1 MEFLSEYGLFLAK
14 VVTIVVAL
22 LVVIGIIVA
31 NRAHMKDRQPGHIAV
46 THLNDRYEDMKEA
59 LLEAVM
65 NDADYAERKKQ
76 QEKDHKAEAKAQ
88 AKKRKAELKAQAKAR
103 KENKKHQTGDAH
115 EVKAAEQ
122 AEADAEASGEPTTTA
137 ESDVTATNEPQGL
150 VGSDTRKR
158 LFVVHFDGDIKASA
172 LANLREEITAILQ
185 IAQKDDEVVVVLES
199 PGGMVANYGLA
210 ASQLARVRSA
220 GVKLTIAVDK
230 VAASGGY
237 MMACVADR
245 ILAAPFAMLGS
256 IGVVAQL
263 PNFHR
268 LLQRNDVDFEL
279 FTAGEY
285 KRTVTMF
292 GENTE
297 EGKEKFQSDLEDIHT
312 LFQHFVSEY
321 RPQLDIAKVATG
333 EVWFGQPALD
343 LALVDELKTSDEYL
357 TSRAQNADLYQV
369 EYKERQ
375 NIAKKIGFATQ
386 SGIES
391 ALARLFS
398 RLAAWRHQAQ

>member
-22 LVVIGIIVA
+22 LVVIGFIVA
-31 NRAHMKDRQPGHIAV
+31 NRAHMKDRQPGHVAV
-46 THLNDRYEDMKEA
+46 TRLNDRYEDMKET

-65 NDADYAERKKQ
+65 SEADYAERKKQ
-76 QEKDHKAEAKAQ
+76 HEKDKKTEAKAQ
-88 AKKRKAELKAQAKAR
+88 AKKRKAELKAEAKAR
-103 KENKKHQTGDAH
+103 KEHDKHPDTEASR
-115 EVKAAEQ
+115 EAPLPEQ
-122 AEADAEASGEPTTTA
+122 AEADAETGADPVEGEVVA
-137 ESDVTATNEPQGL
+137 AGEADEP
-150 VGSDTRKR
+150 VERKR

-172 LANLREEITAILQ
+172 LSNLREEITAILQ
-185 IAQKDDEVVVVLES
+185 VAGKEDEVVVCLES

-220 GVKLTIAVDK
+220 GVKLTIVVDK

-292 GENTE
+292 GENTP
-297 EGKEKFQSDLEDIHT
+297 EGKEKFQSDLEEIHT
-312 LFQHFVSEY
+312 LFQHFVHEY

-333 EVWFGQPALD
+333 EVWFGQRALD

-357 TSRAQNADLYQV
+357 TSRAANADLYQV

-375 NIAKKIGFATQ
+375 NIAKKM
-386 SGIES
+386 GIAAQLGVES
-391 ALARLFS
+391 AATRLFS
-398 RLAAWRHQAQ
+398 RLAAWRHHAQ

>member
-22 LVVIGIIVA
+22 LLVIGFIVA

-46 THLNDRYEDMKEA
+46 THLNDRFDDMKET

-65 NDADYAERKKQ
+65 DHADYTERKKQ
-76 QEKDHKAEAKAQ
+76 QEKDKKAEAKAQ
-88 AKKRKAELKAQAKAR
+88 AKQRKAELKAQAKAR
-103 KENKKHQTGDAH
+103 KAQQKTASGEESRDVA
-115 EVKAAEQ
+115 VPEQ
-122 AEADAEASGEPTTTA
+122 AEADAEAGAAPLEGEVQAAA
-137 ESDVTATNEPQGL
+137 EGVAEGAE
-150 VGSDTRKR
+150 VGKRKR

-172 LANLREEITAILQ
+172 LSNLREEITAILQ
-185 IAQKDDEVVVVLES
+185 IAGKDDEVVVCLES

-220 GVKLTIAVDK
+220 GVKLTIVVDK

-245 ILAAPFAMLGS
+245 IIAAPFAMLGS

-297 EGKEKFQSDLEDIHT
+297 EGKEKFQSDLEEIHT
-312 LFQHFVSEY
+312 LFQHFVHEY

-333 EVWFGQPALD
+333 EVWFGQRALD
-343 LALVDELKTSDEYL
+343 LDLVDELKTSDEYL
-357 TSRAQNADLYQV
+357 TSRAANADLYQV

-375 NIAKKIGFATQ
+375 NIARKM
-386 SGIES
+386 GIAAQAGVES
-391 ALARLFS
+391 AFS
-398 RLAAWRHQAQ
+398 RLFTRLEAWRHQAQ

>member
-14 VVTIVVAL
+14 VVTIVVAI
-22 LVVIGIIVA
+22 LVVVGFIVA
-31 NRAHMKDRQPGHIAV
+31 NRAHMKERQPGHISV
-46 THLNDRYEDMKEA
+46 SRLNDRYEDMKET

-65 NDADYAERKKQ
+65 DSGEFAHRQKQMAKEKKAK
-76 QEKDHKAEAKAQ
+76 EKALAKQ
-88 AKKRKAELKAQAKAR
+88 RKAELKAAEKER
-103 KENKKHQTGDAH
+103 K
-115 EVKAAEQ
+115 KAAKGQPDAVALEGAVPEQ
-122 AEADAEASGEPTTTA
+122 AEADAEAGQSLSPQERTDDLSLKGE
-137 ESDVTATNEPQGL
+137 EPA
-150 VGSDTRKR
+150 RKR
-158 LFVVHFDGDIKASA
+158 VFVVHFEGDIKASA
-172 LANLREEITAILQ
+172 LSNLREEITAILQ
-185 IAQKDDEVVVVLES
+185 VADKNDEVVVCLES

-220 GVKLTIAVDK
+220 GVKLTIVVDK

-268 LLQRNDVDFEL
+268 LLERNDVDFEL

-292 GENTE
+292 GENTP
-297 EGKEKFQSDLEDIHT
+297 EGKEKFQDDLEEIHT
-312 LFQHFVSEY
+312 LFQHFVAEY
-321 RPQLDIAKVATG
+321 RPQLDIARVATG
-333 EVWFGQPALD
+333 EVWFGQRALD
-343 LALVDELKTSDEYL
+343 LRLIDELKTSDEYL
-357 TSRAQNADLYQV
+357 TARAENSDLYQV

-375 NIAKKIGFATQ
+375 NIAKKIGIAAQ
-386 SGIES
+386 VSVES
-391 ALARLFS
+391 ALSRLFS

>member
-14 VVTIVVAL
+14 VVTIVVAI
-22 LVVIGIIVA
+22 LVVVGFIVA
-31 NRAHMKDRQPGHIAV
+31 NRSHMKERQPGHITV
-46 THLNDRYEDMKEA
+46 SRLNDRFEEMKET

-65 NDADYAERKKQ
+65 DGGEFAHRQKLIAKEKKAK
-76 QEKDHKAEAKAQ
+76 EKAQ
-88 AKKRKAELKAQAKAR
+88 AKQHKAEW
-103 KENKKHQTGDAH
+103 
-115 EVKAAEQ
+115 KAAKKEQKKAGKAAAVDESTAGAVPEQ
-122 AEADAEASGEPTTTA
+122 AEADAEAGQAPVIHEADEKTAALAGEP
-137 ESDVTATNEPQGL
+137 G
-150 VGSDTRKR
+150 RKR
-158 LFVVHFDGDIKASA
+158 VFVVHFDGDIKASA
-172 LANLREEITAILQ
+172 LSHLREEITAILQ
-185 IAQKDDEVVVVLES
+185 VADKNDEVVVCLES

-220 GVKLTIAVDK
+220 GVHLTIIVDK

-268 LLQRNDVDFEL
+268 LLERNDVDFEL

-292 GENTE
+292 GENTQ
-297 EGKEKFQSDLEDIHT
+297 EGKEKFQSDLEEIHT

-321 RPQLDIAKVATG
+321 RPKLDIAKVATG
-333 EVWFGQPALD
+333 EVWFGQRALD
-343 LALVDELKTSDEYL
+343 LSLIDELKTSDEYL
-357 TSRAQNADLYQV
+357 TARAEQADLYQV

-375 NIAKKIGFATQ
+375 NIAKKIGIATQ
-386 SGIES
+386 VGVES
-391 ALARLFS
+391 ALSRLFS